1 MFWRGM
7 VLLVAAV
14 LLCGCETTQRNG
26 LDYAAM
32 TQKVGPPKAGHGRV
46 VMLREKDF
54 ANIADRAFEFQLDGV
69 PVQGLKTGTYV
80 YVDRPAG
87 QHQLTANEAGFPGVT
102 ERAFRDP
109 GGPDPILPGSDERAK
124 ERHPG
129 FVGEYGIVGLGPKH
143 RHHLRLQESRAAR
156 FLALGG
162 FRGPD
167 HDRGAAA
174 GRIGAVSARFR
185 PIWPA

>member
-87 QHQLTANEAGFPGVT
+87 QLTANEAGFPGVT
-102 ERAFRDP
+102 ERAFAIQAGQTQFYLVRMSERKSAILASSANTGLLGLALSTAITSGYKNP
-109 GGPDPILPGSDERAK
+109 GPLDFLPLEDSAARTTIAE
-124 ERHPG
+124 
-129 FVGEYGIVGLGPKH
+129 
-143 RHHLRLQESRAAR
+143 LRLAE
-156 FLALGG
+156 
-162 FRGPD
+162 
-167 HDRGAAA
+167 
-174 GRIGAVSARFR
+174 
-185 PIWPA
+185 